1 MTQANHRPARRVS
14 KEECLAVNKALFAS
28 IISKGLNGADR
39 ALKSGKIPRDV
50 KGKSGESGKDV
61 EKKLSGFLRTLS
73 DRRKEFQEKCE
84 KLRSAGLRRHKE
96 SYRPNPEKEKEKE
109 PEMKVEE
116 SKVEKSK
123 VEETPVEETKVT
135 EQPTV
140 AEK

>member
-50 KGKSGESGKDV
+50 KGKSGESGQDV
-61 EKKLSGFLRTLS
+61 EKKLSGFLRTLE

-96 SYRPNPEKEKEKE
+96 SYRPNPDDKKE
-109 PEMKVEE
+109 PKIKVEE
-116 SKVEKSK
+116 SKVEETK
-123 VEETPVEETKVT
+123 VDETPVEETKVA
-135 EQPTV
+135 EQPTSD
-140 AEK
+140 EQ

>member
-39 ALKSGKIPRDV
+39 ALKSGKIPREA

-96 SYRPNPEKEKEKE
+96 SYRPNPGEKKE
-109 PEMKVEE
+109 PEIKAEE
-116 SKVEKSK
+116 SKVEESK

-135 EQPTV
+135 EQPT
-140 AEK
+140 AADK